1 MQMSEHFPDFLRAA
15 ISTTANVLL
24 MMTLLQPRYSKKITL
39 LTMLGIL
46 AADLGTAVYCYLS
59 GNLTLLSK
67 LDIVLFAV
75 LCFAVRPLFK
85 DTFMQWLFSYIT
97 VQNISDA
104 VIILSFVG
112 SRHLPYPAYV
122 NSLLRA
128 ILFGAFLLVLSRYV
142 RPLYRQA
149 VEHWTAY
156 FAVALGIYITF
167 NYYVLSADDIIVMLT
182 EQAIPL
188 ILVIFIGLAAYS
200 SIFLSLKN
208 LQREFWV
215 KEENRKM
222 QAEREYLQLASG
234 NMVQRLELMEEV
246 AAQNSRAA
254 HDRRHFN
261 NVLLE
266 LLEQKKSGEAVD
278 LLINQNQT
286 SHKISKIYCENP
298 AVNAAVSHYARLAE
312 QAGISTEIELDIPRD
327 LTVDSLEFS
336 MVVSNLLENA
346 IQACGRLTDGIN
358 PYLRF
363 TCRSVGRLLLEM
375 ENPCAEGTVLDEN
388 GYPAASETGH
398 GIGSR
403 SVVAFAKKYDGELL
417 YKIENGVFRVRIL
430 V

>member
-1 MQMSEHFPDFLRAA
+1 MSEIFPDLLRAA
-15 ISTTANVLL
+15 VSTTANVLL
-24 MMTLLQPRYSKKITL
+24 MGILLQPKYSKKITV
-39 LTMLGIL
+39 LTLLGIL

-75 LCFAVRPLFK
+75 LCFAVRPLFN

-97 VQNISDA
+97 VQNISDI
-104 VIILSFVG
+104 VIILSFEIC
-112 SRHLPYPAYV
+112 RYLPYPAYA

-128 ILFGAFLLVLSRYV
+128 ILFGTFLVVLARYV

-156 FAVALGIYITF
+156 FSVALGLYITF

-188 ILVIFIGLAAYS
+188 LLVIFIGLAAYA

-208 LQREFWV
+208 LQREFQV

-222 QAEREYLQLASG
+222 QAEREYLQLAAG
-234 NMVQRLELMEEV
+234 NMFQRLMLMEEV
-246 AAQNSRAA
+246 SAQNSRAA

-266 LLEQKKSGEAVD
+266 LLEQGKTGEATV
-278 LLINQNQT
+278 LLQNQNQT
-286 SHKISKIYCENP
+286 AHPISEVYCENP
-298 AVNAAVSHYARLAE
+298 AVNAAVCHYAGLAE
-312 QAGISTEIELDIPRD
+312 QEGISTEIELDIPRN
-327 LTVDSLEFS
+327 LTVDSLELT
-336 MVVSNLLENA
+336 MVVSNLMENA
-346 IQACGRLTDGIN
+346 ARACKRFPENQA

-375 ENPCAEGTVLDEN
+375 ENPCTEDTVLDEN
-388 GYPAASETGH
+388 GYPIAREEGH
-398 GIGSR
+398 GIGSKG
-403 SVVAFAKKYDGELL
+403 VIAFVKKYDGELL
-417 YKIENGVFRVRIL
+417 YKIEKGIFRVRIL

>member
-1 MQMSEHFPDFLRAA
+1 MSEHFPDFLRAA

-24 MMTLLQPRYSKKITL
+24 MMTLLKPRYSKKITL

>member
-1 MQMSEHFPDFLRAA
+1 MSEHFPDFLRAA

-24 MMTLLQPRYSKKITL
+24 MMTLLQPKYSKKVTL
-39 LTMLGIL
+39 LTMFGIL

-59 GNLTLLSK
+59 GNLTLLAK

-75 LCFAVRPLFK
+75 LCFAVRPMFK

-97 VQNISDA
+97 VQNISDI
-104 VIILSFVG
+104 VIILSFDG
-112 SRHLPYPAYV
+112 SRYLPYPAYA

-128 ILFGAFLLVLSRYV
+128 ILFGAFLLVLVRYV

-156 FAVALGIYITF
+156 FAVALGLYITF
-167 NYYVLSADDIIVMLT
+167 NYYVLSADDIVVMLT

-188 ILVIFIGLAAYS
+188 LLVIFIGLAAYG

-208 LQREFWV
+208 LQREFRV
-215 KEENRKM
+215 KEENQKM
-222 QAEREYLQLASG
+222 QAEREYLQLAAG
-234 NMVQRLELMEEV
+234 NMSQRLELMEEV
-246 AAQNSRAA
+246 SAQNSRTA

-266 LLEQKKSGEAVD
+266 LLEQGKNNEATA
-278 LLINQNQT
+278 LLHSQNQVP
-286 SHKISKIYCENP
+286 HKISKVYCENP
-298 AVNAAVSHYARLAE
+298 AVNAAVCHYAAFAE
-312 QAGISTEIELDIPRD
+312 QLGIPTEIELDIPRE
-327 LTVDSLEFS
+327 LTADSLELS
-336 MVVSNLLENA
+336 MVVSNLMENA
-346 IQACGRLTDGIN
+346 IHACGKLPENRTS
-358 PYLRF
+358 YLRF

-375 ENPCAEGTVLDEN
+375 ENPCTQDTVLDES
-388 GYPAASETGH
+388 GYPIAGKEGH
-398 GIGSR
+398 GVGSR

-417 YKIENGVFRVRIL
+417 YKIETGVFRVRIL

>member
-1 MQMSEHFPDFLRAA
+1 MSELFPDLLRAA
-15 ISTTANVLL
+15 VSTTANVLL
-24 MMTLLQPRYSKKITL
+24 MGTLLQPKYSKKITVL
-39 LTMLGIL
+39 ALLGIL
-46 AADLGTAVYCYLS
+46 AADLGTAIYCYLS

-97 VQNISDA
+97 LQNISDI
-104 VIILSFVG
+104 VIILSFDI
-112 SRHLPYPAYV
+112 SRYLPYPAYA

-128 ILFGAFLLVLSRYV
+128 ILFGAFLLVLWRYV

-156 FAVALGIYITF
+156 FAVALGLYMTF
-167 NYYVLSADDIIVMLT
+167 NYYVLSADDIVMMLT

-188 ILVIFIGLAAYS
+188 LLVIFIGLAAYA

-208 LQREFWV
+208 LQREFRV
-215 KEENRKM
+215 KEENRTM
-222 QAEREYLQLASG
+222 QAEREYLQLAAG
-234 NMVQRLELMEEV
+234 NMSQRLMLMEEV
-246 AAQNSRAA
+246 SAQNSRAA

-266 LLEQKKSGEAVD
+266 LIEQGKTGETTA
-278 LLINQNQT
+278 LLQSQNQMAQ
-286 SHKISKIYCENP
+286 KISRVYCENP
-298 AVNAAVSHYARLAE
+298 AVNAAVCHYAGLAE
-312 QAGISTEIELDIPRD
+312 QAGISAEVELDIPGT
-327 LTVDSLEFS
+327 LTVDSLELA
-336 MVVSNLLENA
+336 MVISNLMENA
-346 IQACGRLTDGIN
+346 VRACKRLPENQT

-375 ENPCAEGTVLDEN
+375 ENPCTEDTELDES
-388 GYPAASETGH
+388 GYPIAHEEGH
-398 GIGSR
+398 GIGGKG
-403 SVVAFAKKYDGELL
+403 VQAFVKKYDGELL

>member
-1 MQMSEHFPDFLRAA
+1 
-15 ISTTANVLL
+15 
-24 MMTLLQPRYSKKITL
+24 
-39 LTMLGIL
+39 
-46 AADLGTAVYCYLS
+46 
-59 GNLTLLSK
+59 
-67 LDIVLFAV
+67 
-75 LCFAVRPLFK
+75 
-85 DTFMQWLFSYIT
+85 MQWLFSYIT

-375 ENPCAEGTVLDEN
+375 ENPCAEGIVLDEN